1 MHLDCE
7 RLTTAVFDRY
17 RTFVHQGRIGSGKN
31 VYRYK
36 TVDEGFSTDF
46 GYFQDFPRN
55 RSLALEQLQLL
66 RRDGWCPDAN
76 VYSSS
81 PRYKCLRPM
90 HPRARKLVHRRSQT
104 RTHTNTQTL
113 STRAHKRTQTRAHAH
128 TNTRI
133 HTHRLNA
140 DTQFVRVA
148 FNTFNSNTGT
158 LVAVEL
164 KFWFMTTGH
173 LIVDYQ
179 SAAVAATL

>member
-1 MHLDCE
+1 
-7 RLTTAVFDRY
+7 
-17 RTFVHQGRIGSGKN
+17 
-31 VYRYK
+31 
-36 TVDEGFSTDF
+36 
-46 GYFQDFPRN
+46 
-55 RSLALEQLQLL
+55 
-66 RRDGWCPDAN
+66 
-76 VYSSS
+76 
-81 PRYKCLRPM
+81 M

-104 RTHTNTQTL
+104 RTHTNTQTQ
-113 STRAHKRTQTRAHAH
+113 STRSHKRTQTRAHTH

-140 DTQFVRVA
+140 GTQFVRVA